1 MLINDVPLVAV
12 EVDGTGGLARRDDDV
27 SGTVVED
34 EAIKELY
41 NTSIT
46 VPTLPSAISQLTIA
60 SIVETEPADGD
71 VTAVTVEHK
80 GPLSNKRTILLSGH
94 VGERLLAVD

>member
-1 MLINDVPLVAV
+1 MPLDAV
-12 EVDGTGGLARRDDDV
+12 EVDGTVVLARRDDDV
-27 SGTVVED
+27 NGTIVDD

-41 NTSIT
+41 NTSVT
-46 VPTLPSAISQLTIA
+46 VPTLPSAISQLAIV
-60 SIVETEPADGD
+60 SIVEIEPADGN